1 MIKVYGVLKV
11 ANLFEEVFSTIQQIY
26 HVCGLGTKIRWV
38 WYQKILEPYRII
50 YILKIMWK
58 TKSNYFVNI
67 HIPIVCIVPCFSIIF
82 LKSLTLTHLLVFTS
96 QVILCVCNT
105 SCFHDWHYNLFHLV
119 AITFI
124 WFLHLFCPTFQCV
137 LPLGHNQSQDFSML
151 LVGITWLFSLN
162 FYNTRIL
169 VNIFLPF
176 VFILW
181 WPSCLIDGF
190 CWIVVK
196 KINKY

>member
-1 MIKVYGVLKV
+1 MAIIIIFQVWVLVNVWHLKGGGCICVVCSMWWEGCSYMLIILQPFFINVCSSMVSTNFKLIEIVTFCLHCWNGCWIMIKVYGVLKV

-96 QVILCVCNT
+96 
-105 SCFHDWHYNLFHLV
+105 
-119 AITFI
+119 
-124 WFLHLFCPTFQCV
+124 
-137 LPLGHNQSQDFSML
+137 
-151 LVGITWLFSLN
+151 
-162 FYNTRIL
+162 
-169 VNIFLPF
+169 
-176 VFILW
+176 
-181 WPSCLIDGF
+181 
-190 CWIVVK
+190 
-196 KINKY
+196 